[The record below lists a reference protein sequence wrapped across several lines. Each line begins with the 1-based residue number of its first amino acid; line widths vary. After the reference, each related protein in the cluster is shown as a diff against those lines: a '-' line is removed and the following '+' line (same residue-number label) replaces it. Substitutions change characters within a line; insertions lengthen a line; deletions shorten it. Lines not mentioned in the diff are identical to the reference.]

1 MPGYM
6 LGTNWCNLCRV
17 VADNRLC
24 EHETYC
30 SGNSRRKIVKFT
42 RSPISQICECMGQPH
57 DTDNSAP
64 PLRTMQQLFWTL
76 SYCLHCLAVAHGIT
90 LTVDPSI
97 EPHAWHALS
106 TPFGN
111 AHINE
116 NGDALLVADEWDK
129 IIKQLYQSKDMS
141 LESLVEKFQIA
152 LHNHYIEGG
161 TPLYNVTEM
170 RDFTEKH
177 APGLF
182 KLILCSIAREGN
194 SITKNRQSLQDQR
207 VVALLHIIAYF
218 RSQKTSAFQKDLGLY
233 LNHHGTSRS
242 ALNSGP
248 LLRFS
253 AAPRTIDRHN
263 KQLLENYPNQMNQ
276 VIEDAEKAGK
286 CMILLLDD
294 FHAIYTIRMPD
305 NLKLSRATHMASSLL
320 DIHDSITA
328 VKIPSS
334 RDTMHSQAMCTIK
347 GEDKVCRGGIVKG
360 YVHEFFKAKL
370 TNLYHQSYLSTY
382 QLTAEN

>member
-1 MPGYM
+1 MQKGS
-6 LGTNWCNLCRV
+6 TNEN
-17 VADNRLC
+17 
-24 EHETYC
+24 EK
-30 SGNSRRKIVKFT
+30 NSLSPRTTVQKIVKFT

-64 PLRTMQQLFWTL
+64 PFRTMQQLFWTL
-76 SYCLHCLAVAHGIT
+76 SYRLHCLAAAHGIT

-97 EPHAWHALS
+97 ELHVWHALS

-116 NGDALLVADEWDK
+116 NGDALLVVDEWDK

-182 KLILCSIAREGN
+182 KLILCSIAQEGN

-218 RSQKTSAFQKDLGLY
+218 RPQKTSAFQKDLGLY
-233 LNHHGTSRS
+233 LNHHGTSRA

-248 LLRFS
+248 LLGFS

-276 VIEDAEKAGK
+276 VIEDAEKCQSPQNHKQIPQLYPLLNYFPIYLQISNVTLAAELSFSICCLASAVFSFSAKIEGTYCK
-286 CMILLLDD
+286 ALVPQMYQAKGLNLETLRQWDFEEPRLSHCIVSNLHPLIL
-294 FHAIYTIRMPD
+294 
-305 NLKLSRATHMASSLL
+305 
-320 DIHDSITA
+320 
-328 VKIPSS
+328 
-334 RDTMHSQAMCTIK
+334 
-347 GEDKVCRGGIVKG
+347 
-360 YVHEFFKAKL
+360 
-370 TNLYHQSYLSTY
+370 
-382 QLTAEN
+382 